1 MTSLPTI
8 CLILL
13 FVGASLAQMSFLQA
27 TVDFD
32 DAAAVCEEQGLV
44 LAEILSDA
52 DFNMAST
59 VCSTGCMAWVNAQRE
74 PLSAALNDRCQQ
86 CRTNPTPCT
95 DCEMVLDSIVW
106 LRSNVNVRQTPLFT
120 DIVLPQK
127 KKT

>member
-74 PLSAALNDRCQQ
+74 PLSAALNDR
-86 CRTNPTPCT
+86 RANFW
-95 DCEMVLDSIVW
+95 VV
-106 LRSNVNVRQTPLFT
+106 
-120 DIVLPQK
+120 
-127 KKT
+127 